1 MGMRLTMIFLGI
13 VISAQ
18 IFADDIY
25 IEPITDQITK
35 DECSACHFAF
45 PAAMLPQASWKK
57 ILRDLENHFGEDASL
72 DAQTTQHIKEYLVAR
87 SGDAGFLPSKFVRG
101 LDIDNPPVRITET
114 NYWISKHIH
123 IAHEKLQSGLAGL
136 KAVCTVCHRRV
147 ENGFYDLD

>member
-1 MGMRLTMIFLGI
+1 MIFLGI

-87 SGDAGFLPSKFVRG
+87 SGDAGFLRACG
-101 LDIDNPPVRITET
+101 LEGSLHSLSSSCRK
-114 NYWISKHIH
+114 WLLRS
-123 IAHEKLQSGLAGL
+123 
-136 KAVCTVCHRRV
+136 
-147 ENGFYDLD
+147 